1 VARGGRGAIVNTTIN
16 PTILLADDEPSLRI
30 IYAESL
36 RRAGYHVVEVSDGR
50 EALAQVAL
58 CPPALLILDAWM
70 PDING
75 FEVLDALRHDP
86 AVSMMKVVM
95 FSNIRDGDSR
105 LEGFSSGLADW
116 WVKGLDLDVFL
127 TRVRR
132 ILDEAD
138 VASSACASSVSDSP
152 SSSSC

>member
-1 VARGGRGAIVNTTIN
+1 VTTTIN
-16 PTILLADDEPSLRI
+16 PTILLADDEVSLRI

-36 RRAGYHVVEVSDGR
+36 RRAGYHVIEASDGR

-105 LEGFSSGLADW
+105 LEGFSSGLLDW
-116 WVKGLDLDVFL
+116 WVKGLDLDAFL
-127 TRVRR
+127 AQVRR
-132 ILDEAD
+132 VLDESD
-138 VASSACASSVSDSP
+138 VASSVCAGPGSDSP
-152 SSSSC
+152 SQSSSSSC